1 MFYGFKNSSF
11 MTTLDLSDFDM
22 SNVIFAN
29 SMFANFGNNCSN
41 VVLPTGVSS
50 NVDEDILEMY
60 SANLIDYSN
69 MFADA
74 STLQNI
80 TFGGSFGSSDLETS
94 YRFML
99 KNCISIKKLDLTNC
113 LNLGSSTDYDTEGML
128 TGCIGIN
135 SFIVGFGSSDPS
147 CEKVMLALGLEEGT
161 QWLSASG
168 EYYNPKYVPANNV

>member
-1 MFYGFKNSSF
+1 

-41 VVLPTGVSS
+41 VILPSGVSS
-50 NVDEDILEMY
+50 NVDESMFIRYEAK
-60 SANLIDYSN
+60 SIDYSN

-74 STLQNI
+74 STLQNV
-80 TFGGSFGSSDLETS
+80 TFGENFGSSVFETS
-94 YRFML
+94 YSFML

-113 LNLGSSTDYDTEGML
+113 LNLGSSTVCDTEGML

-135 SFIVGFGSSDPS
+135 SFIVGFGSPEPCD
-147 CEKVMLALGLEEGT
+147 KGMLALGLEDGT
-161 QWLSASG
+161 EWLSASG
-168 EYYNPKYVPANNV
+168 EPYTPKNVPAKGV